1 MQILC
6 VKEFRNKS
14 VLICF
19 RFQNQVGC
27 MLPRA
32 ISKSSFSTDFETESG
47 ESHRGGFNLSTVAPP
62 EECQPEGLRM
72 SLLEESHTFPEES
85 RTFSN
90 SNFKLHIRDLELRD

>member
-1 MQILC
+1 
-6 VKEFRNKS
+6 
-14 VLICF
+14 
-19 RFQNQVGC
+19 